1 MRELLTRLTGLIPNE
16 GVAGIVFAVSIILT
30 DHLFNLRGNLAWMV
44 KRHGVEGLKDMIL
57 GEAAKG
63 LTVPSGNFCG
73 TARVTQ
79 ILMGE
84 E

>member
-1 MRELLTRLTGLIPNE
+1 MAKKKVTVTEQADGTVKFE
-16 GVAGIVFAVSIILT
+16 GGTIAEGIDATI
-30 DHLFNLRGNLAWMV
+30 AWMV

-63 LTVPSGNFCG
+63 LTLPAGNFCG
-73 TARVTQ
+73 TARATR

-84 E
+84 EG